1 MRTALLLS
9 LALLFAASAKAHDA
23 YEITSVVYL
32 QTNRIEMFAEMEFPT
47 AMKLAGLNPTK
58 DIAVLSQFEAG
69 LPRLLEAAGNFYEIT
84 AVNNIV
90 QPLSTNVELVVD
102 NHIRLHVEFA
112 NTSHRPL
119 RFAAR
124 SLKALAEQGG
134 YGASLT
140 VLDMVNKKVLGQ
152 TTLFADATTMEFSVT
167 NHNVPS
173 ISPAPLINRA
183 SNIPPPTSITVN
195 PVQSATD
202 LPSHKSPRSRWFFI
216 ALAAGI
222 IVCFASRPLF
232 RR

>member
-1 MRTALLLS
+1 M
-9 LALLFAASAKAHDA
+9 
-23 YEITSVVYL
+23 YL
-32 QTNRIEMFAEMEFPT
+32 QTNRIELFAEMEFPT

-58 DIAVLSQFEAG
+58 DVAVLSQFEAG

-84 AVNNIV
+84 AANNII

-102 NHIRLHVEFA
+102 DHIKFYVEF
-112 NTSHRPL
+112 TSTPYRPL
-119 RFAAR
+119 RFTAR
-124 SLKALAEQGG
+124 SLKTLAEQGG

-173 ISPAPLINRA
+173 ISPAPLINSE
-183 SNIPPPTSITVN
+183 SNVPPPTSITVN
-195 PVQSATD
+195 PVQPTTD

-222 IVCFASRPLF
+222 IVCFVSRPLF